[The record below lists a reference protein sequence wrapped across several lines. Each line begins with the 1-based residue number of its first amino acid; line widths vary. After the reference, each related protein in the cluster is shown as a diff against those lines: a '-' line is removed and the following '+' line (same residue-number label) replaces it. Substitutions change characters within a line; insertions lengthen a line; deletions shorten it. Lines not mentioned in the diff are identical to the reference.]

1 MLLNTFNSKINLPS
15 VVSKLGRNTSEYD
28 FIRLPLFGWYARS
41 KNADFIGN
49 IFDFFP
55 VEDWSKLYG
64 TICRDF
70 SDCFDFNLPYSEY
83 AEKKLFQNQKKIMEF
98 QSLWLMGRQEAQTAR
113 ARHFDKV
120 LPFKNMLDDVGMPCL
135 LENEIGYMTEKVYK
149 AFPRLLLEGKYKH
162 KKTILIPTF
171 CTPKHIC
178 SLEVARLQDINARE
192 ALFFNSEYGWYG
204 KQGREIL
211 RDVNELKIKVGNTWN
226 YKNDYWNNK
235 RVHLS
240 DMLGTEQLIK
250 IWSETSQ
257 TVFTQDIM
265 NIMVGKQGSDD
276 LRNHVA
282 MLDHT
287 QVQELE
293 KNSGQSLLPFWM
305 KTREQQFS
313 VQGKTYVKRDK
324 AYYLIKRNEEEQLT
338 NFTLDISE
346 IKRRKD
352 ADGMEQFIWCGL
364 IYYNEVVVPF
374 EMEDRYFS
382 SCHLFTKGIRRKF
395 LSLGIGIPFINEKY
409 IRQLVTMIQL
419 TCHDVKIVVD
429 NSNADLPVLPEAV
442 A

>member
-15 VVSKLGRNTSEYD
+15 VVSKLGHNTSEFD
-28 FIRLPLFGWYARS
+28 FIRLPLFGWYARA
-41 KNADFIGN
+41 KNTDFIGN

-55 VEDWSKLYG
+55 VEDWAKLYG

-70 SDCFDFNLPYSEY
+70 SDCFDFSLPYSEY
-83 AEKKLFQNQKKIMEF
+83 AEKKLYQNQKKIMEF
-98 QSLWLMGRQEAQTAR
+98 QSLWLMSRLEAKTAR

-120 LPFKNMLDDVGMPCL
+120 LQFKDMLDAIGMPNL
-135 LENEIGYMTEKVYK
+135 LSNEVGYMTEKVYK
-149 AFPRLLLEGKYKH
+149 TFPRLELEGKYKH

-178 SLEVARLQDINARE
+178 SLEAARLQDIHTRE
-192 ALFFNSEYGWYG
+192 GLFLNGEYGWYG
-204 KQGREIL
+204 KQGHEIL
-211 RDVNELKIKVGNTWN
+211 RDINELKIKTGNTWN
-226 YKNDYWNNK
+226 YKNDYWNNTK
-235 RVHLS
+235 INLS

-257 TVFTQDIM
+257 TVYTQNIM
-265 NIMVGKQGSDD
+265 DIMVGKQGSDD

-282 MLDHT
+282 ILDHT

-305 KTREQQFS
+305 KTREQQFT

-346 IKRRKD
+346 IKKRVDKD
-352 ADGMEQFIWCGL
+352 GAEQFIWCGL
-364 IYYNEVVVPF
+364 IYFKDAVVPF
-374 EMEDRYFS
+374 EMEDRDFM
-382 SCHLFTKGIRRKF
+382 SCHMFTKGVRNKF
-395 LSLGIGIPFINEKY
+395 MSLGIGIPFINEKY
-409 IRQLVTMIQL
+409 VRQLLTMIQL
-419 TCHDVKIVVD
+419 TCHDVQIVTD
-429 NSNADLPVLPEAV
+429 PLNAD
-442 A
+442 